1 MVQEATAKIEQILDS
16 RVKIEGK
23 AFDIFVSAEQ
33 TADGTE
39 QSIAHG
45 LVDADFVARTPT
57 IVWTEITSIPTANAG
72 PVTLVQGTHDATNI
86 KITGTN
92 DAGFKYKVYAI

>member
-1 MVQEATAKIEQILDS
+1 MVQEATGKLEQILDS
-16 RVKIEGK
+16 AVKIEGK

-39 QSIAHG
+39 QDIAHG
-45 LVDADFVARTPT
+45 LLDADFAARTPT
-57 IVWTEITSIPTANAG
+57 IVWTEITSIPADFAG
-72 PVTLVQGTHDATNI
+72 NLTLVQGTHDATNI

-92 DAGFKYKVYAI
+92 DADFKYKVYAI